1 MVKEVTLMPNHLWT
15 SYVVWSLC
23 DGISEEEVEEEV
35 RDTDQH
41 LEEAESP
48 VEQPHLV
55 LVEPP
60 DHAPWVLQAAYGIPH
75 GCAQRN
81 SPHLTSTLK
90 G

>member
-1 MVKEVTLMPNHLWT
+1 MLVVMGRGNELKTVRT

-35 RDTDQH
+35 RDTDEH

-60 DHAPWVLQAAYGIPH
+60 DHAPRVLQAAYGIPH
-75 GCAQRN
+75 DCAQGI
-81 SPHLTSTLK
+81 HLT
-90 G
+90 

>member
-1 MVKEVTLMPNHLWT
+1 MRT
-15 SYVVWSLC
+15 SYVEWSLC

-35 RDTDQH
+35 RDTDEH

-60 DHAPWVLQAAYGIPH
+60 DHAPRVLQAAYGIPH
-75 GCAQRN
+75 DCGALRN
-81 SPHLTSTLK
+81 SPHLISTLN